1 MEEQDIITNDNIKEK
16 DNQLRILQK
25 TNNNLESKLREARA
39 MVDNKQELIK
49 TLSEREERRESEMKK
64 MEERTSSI
72 LSLNQ
77 VEKVNPAQAL
87 ADERLL

>member
-77 VEKVNPAQAL
+77 VEQVNPAQAL

>member
-1 MEEQDIITNDNIKEK
+1 M
-16 DNQLRILQK
+16 
-25 TNNNLESKLREARA
+25 A
-39 MVDNKQELIK
+39 DNKQELIK